1 MPLPITVLK
10 PNHSD
15 YPPTPGRAGT
25 ADPRPSLWAIGDS
38 TLLHRRYLGLFAS
51 VKCPGDAILR
61 AYDLARELRDAGIP
75 VIGGFHSPMEKECLD
90 LLLRGRQ
97 PVVMVP
103 ARGIEGM
110 RIPGA
115 WRPAIDDG
123 RLLILSPFDPAQR
136 RVTATLA
143 ERRNAAVAAISEA
156 LLVIHSAPGSSTERL
171 ALAAVTAGKPVFLAI
186 AASNPLLADA
196 GATASDIAWIRAAT
210 ASG

>member
-1 MPLPITVLK
+1 MPPPTTLLK
-10 PNHSD
+10 PNHPD
-15 YPPTPGRAGT
+15 YPPIPGQAGA
-25 ADPRPSLWAIGDS
+25 ADPHPPLWAIGDT
-38 TLLHRRYLGLFAS
+38 TLLHRRTLGLFAS

-75 VIGGFHSPMEKECLD
+75 AIGGFHSPMEKECLD

-97 PVVMVP
+97 PVVVVP

-115 WRPAIDDG
+115 WRPAIDEG
-123 RLLILSPFDPAQR
+123 RLLVLSPFDPAQR

-143 ERRNAAVAAISEA
+143 ERRNAAVDAISAA
-156 LLVIHSAPGSSTERL
+156 LLVIHAAPGGNTERL

-196 GATASDIAWIRAAT
+196 GATAADIARMRAAT